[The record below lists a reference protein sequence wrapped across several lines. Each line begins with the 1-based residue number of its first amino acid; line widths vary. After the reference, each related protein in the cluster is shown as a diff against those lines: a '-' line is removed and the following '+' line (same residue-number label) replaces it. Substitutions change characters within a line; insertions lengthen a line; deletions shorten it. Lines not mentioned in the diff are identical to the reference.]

1 MKKALK
7 FIFASAIVM
16 SMTACSGG
24 GTPEAVAEQYLKHL
38 AKGDFDKAA
47 KLGTDDTKQL
57 LGMLKGL
64 MGGVTPEG
72 EQEVKDIK
80 CDVDGETAVCTYCCN
95 DQGESDKLDLK
106 QVNGKWLVDMK
117 KETPSFDDA
126 DFDMNFDDSFSNE
139 EAGDIQVEEVE

>member
-57 LGMLKGL
+57 LGMMKGL
-64 MGGVTPEG
+64 LGGVTPEG
-72 EQEVKDIK
+72 E
-80 CDVDGETAVCTYCCN
+80 
-95 DQGESDKLDLK
+95 
-106 QVNGKWLVDMK
+106 
-117 KETPSFDDA
+117 
-126 DFDMNFDDSFSNE
+126 
-139 EAGDIQVEEVE
+139 